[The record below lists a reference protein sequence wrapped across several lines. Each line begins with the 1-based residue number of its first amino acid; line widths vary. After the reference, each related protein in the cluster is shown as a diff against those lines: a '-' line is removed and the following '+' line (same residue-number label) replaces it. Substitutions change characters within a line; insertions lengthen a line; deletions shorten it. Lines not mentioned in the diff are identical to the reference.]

1 MGFQKISK
9 NSDIAPKILLATISG
24 LEYTIKNFAEILVPD
39 LLVIG

>member
-24 LEYTIKNFAEILVPD
+24 LEYTIKNFAEIFSA
-39 LLVIG
+39 